1 MANLSRRRL
10 LHATGAAGA
19 FGLLAGTPAQALDR
33 ALRETVERTVTSAGT
48 TLETVGTPTGT
59 GFRRLAA
66 GPGWPVVVRP
76 DLVAPLGSRDDR
88 RTALTS
94 FVQFTDLH
102 VIDAQSP
109 ARVEYVHPFIGSAHR
124 PQETLGTQG
133 AAALVKRVNALP
145 GGPYTGRD
153 FDFVLCTGDNTD
165 NHETIELE
173 WFLTVLNGGTITPN
187 TGDPARFE
195 GVQNSRA
202 QLYWNPG
209 DSTADMYK
217 AQGFPLAPE
226 LLANA
231 IKPFTS
237 AGLSRP
243 WYSVFGN
250 HDDSV
255 QGTFPSGIPLVDAIY
270 TGSLKI
276 EGFASETEAER
287 LAKAM
292 RTSPL
297 GAVEL
302 LLSYTGPV
310 RRVTPDS
317 RRRPF
322 TPRQY
327 VAAHRDPANTGP
339 GPAGHGFGPANASGR
354 DLYYTFDVAPGVVGI
369 GMDTTNRAGLA
380 DGSLGDGQLKWIERT
395 LKAGSSRYYDSKG
408 ALVRTGAT
416 DTLFVLFSHHSSGSM
431 DNLLPDPT
439 NLLERRHDGPALVAL
454 LNRFPNVVAWVNG
467 HTHRNEILA
476 HRGSTP
482 EQGFW
487 EINTASH
494 IDFPHH
500 ARIIELTDNG
510 DGTLSLFTTL
520 IEADSPYSTSFDDSS
535 PAGLASLYREIALND
550 LHADPDL
557 LGSAVDR
564 NTELLLAKP
573 F

>member
-1 MANLSRRRL
+1 MANLSRRNL

-19 FGLLAGTPAQALDR
+19 LGLLAATPAQALDR
-33 ALRETVERTVTSAGT
+33 ALRETTKRTVSTVGT
-48 TLETVGTPTGT
+48 TLEAVATPAGT
-59 GFRRLAA
+59 GFRRITA
-66 GPGWPVVVRP
+66 GPGWPLVVRP
-76 DLVAPLGSRDDR
+76 DLVAPQTGRDDR

-102 VIDAQSP
+102 IIDAQSP

-124 PQETLGTQG
+124 PHETLSTQG
-133 AAALVKRVNALP
+133 AAALVKRVNSVRT
-145 GGPYTGRD
+145 GPYTGRA

-165 NHETIELE
+165 NHEKVELE

-202 QLYWNPG
+202 TLYWNPG

-217 AQGFPLAPE
+217 AKGFPLMPG

-231 IKPFTS
+231 VKPFTS
-237 AGLSRP
+237 PGLSRP

-255 QGTFPSGIPLVDAIY
+255 QGTFPSGVPLVDTIY
-270 TGSLKI
+270 TGSFKI
-276 EGFASETEAER
+276 EGFSSEAEAAK
-287 LAKAM
+287 LAQAM
-292 RTSPL
+292 QNSPL
-297 GAVEL
+297 KAVEL
-302 LLSYTGPV
+302 LLNFDGPV
-310 RRVTPDS
+310 RRVTPDA
-317 RRRPF
+317 RRKPF
-322 TPRQY
+322 TPKEY
-327 VAAHRDPANTGP
+327 VAAHRDPANAGP
-339 GPAGHGFGPANASGR
+339 GPVGHGFGAANASGK
-354 DLYYTFDVAPGVVGI
+354 DLYYTFQVAPGVVGI

-380 DGSLGDGQLKWIERT
+380 AGSLGDKQLKWIEQT
-395 LKAGSSRYYDSKG
+395 LKAGSSRYYDSRG
-408 ALVRTGAT
+408 NLVRGSAS
-416 DTLFVLFSHHSSGSM
+416 DTLFVLFSHHTSGSM

-439 NLLERRHDGPALVAL
+439 NILERRHDGAALVAL

-467 HTHRNEILA
+467 HTHRNEIIA
-476 HRGSTP
+476 HPGATQA
-482 EQGFW
+482 QGFW

-494 IDFPHH
+494 TDFPQQ

-520 IEADSPYSTSFDDSS
+520 IEAESPYATDFGDGSA
-535 PAGLASLYREIALND
+535 AGLASLYREIAAND
-550 LHADPDL
+550 LHASP
-557 LGSAVDR
+557 GRIGAPVDH
-564 NTELLLAKP
+564 NTELVLVKP